1 MRPHT
6 LASYLLRRFVRKV
19 QVPTAPLDASRRQT
33 PPSRDRRLHRELRVG
48 GLQRLCP
55 AAYVLH
61 LNSPQ
66 PVARSLQQQS
76 KIAASDAAVLSILNR
91 GAVAEVVVGLV
102 LFDNL
107 GVFALF
113 YECIGLRAASE
124 GHVPEFVADLE

>member
-1 MRPHT
+1 MILFALDGLNRENVFGVSLVSLSYSRSNIAET
-6 LASYLLRRFVRKV
+6 L
-19 QVPTAPLDASRRQT
+19 
-33 PPSRDRRLHRELRVG
+33 
-48 GLQRLCP
+48 
-55 AAYVLH
+55 
-61 LNSPQ
+61 
-66 PVARSLQQQS
+66 QS
-76 KIAASDAAVLSILNR
+76 KTTASDAAVLSILNR